1 MLSNAL
7 TDIPWI
13 RLEGDEG
20 VSNITIR
27 DALLSS
33 HQEGTALDKKI
44 PGYLLGAQ
52 TRILRD
58 VLAVVLRYEEGYEP
72 RRERTLVKRIFEQ
85 GLSESAVDRGI
96 KQLEAGADVFSS
108 SFPFLQC
115 PVLEPESS
123 RDTSRIIEPG
133 NKPVKKLHPNVIPGA
148 AEDFWNLSSK
158 QKSSFGIVEA
168 VQSLAVHYH
177 YSMAGNNV
185 YAGRKCSNGTPG
197 ARAVESGQTA
207 TEIFWEEKSLLATL
221 LQSLP
226 KTWVQGHALPAWCDR
241 TGATAL
247 LDDGTEH
254 PLWAGTWSSNTAA
267 CLWDDDRLVGV
278 RIGGIPDEW
287 YLPTMGQDKDAR
299 KNWWDQRDIN
309 DPFYL
314 YMKNQMGEYK
324 DQRLDLG
331 RDATDLAVEWA
342 AEEKGLAAQD
352 RRDDCFYSSRESRL
366 SFIRHQIQGSS
377 TTSIIRA
384 SQVYIPNPELWS
396 FGQPQGVQLLI
407 QRQAHVLQKIHSIVC
422 SPFRRWSSEER
433 KKDLKNRRPDILD
446 NLANLRVDV
455 STNYWRFITPVYK
468 NFLQHDSEVGGSL
481 PDSLLREAI
490 DAAIEAYDVT
500 VLPYRNQDAARIEYV
515 RGHLSRRIRKAM
527 NIINET
533 PNQEEADGE

>member
-13 RLEGDEG
+13 HLEGGGG

-27 DALLSS
+27 DALLTS
-33 HQEGTALDKKI
+33 HQEGVALNKKV

-52 TRILRD
+52 MRILRD

-72 RRERTLVKRIFEQ
+72 GGERKLAKKILEQ
-85 GLSESAVDRGI
+85 GLGESAVDRGI
-96 KQLEAGADVFSS
+96 RQLEAGADVFSTP
-108 SFPFLQC
+108 FPFLQC
-115 PVLEPESS
+115 PVLEPESP

-133 NKPVKKLHPNVIPGA
+133 NKPVKKLLPNVIPDA

-158 QKSSFGIVEA
+158 QKNSFGIVEA

-185 YAGRKCSNGTPG
+185 YAGKKCSNGTPG

-207 TEIFWEEKSLLATL
+207 TEIFWEERSLLATL

-267 CLWDDDRLVGV
+267 CLWDGDRLVGV

-287 YLPTMGQDKDAR
+287 YLPTMGQDKDTR
-299 KNWWDQRDIN
+299 KNWWNQRDIN

-366 SFIRHQIQGSS
+366 AFIRHQIQGSS

-384 SQVYIPNPELWS
+384 SQVYIPDPELWS
-396 FGQPQGVQLLI
+396 FDQSQEVQLLI
-407 QRQAHVLQKIHSIVC
+407 QGQAHTLQKMHFIVC
-422 SPFRRWSSEER
+422 SPFRRWNPEER
-433 KKDLKNRRPDILD
+433 KKDLKDRRPEILD
-446 NLANLRVDV
+446 NLANLRIDV
-455 STNYWRFITPVYK
+455 STNYWRLITSVYK
-468 NFLQHDSEVGGSL
+468 SFLRHNSEVKGRL
-481 PDSLLREAI
+481 PDSLLQEAV
-490 DAAIEAYDVT
+490 DAAMEAYDVT
-500 VLPYRNQDAARIEYV
+500 VLPYQKQDAARIEYV
-515 RGHLSRRIRKAM
+515 RGHLYRRLKKAM

-533 PNQEEADGE
+533 PKQEETDGK